1 MPAPLTSTLAVAGA
15 SVAKPL
21 MQAKAQGMNQA
32 MSLDKIK
39 SVASEFESVFLG
51 NMLEEMFAG
60 VEEGDPFA
68 NTEGAETWR
77 SMRTEEFARAISRA
91 GGIGLAAHVERHL
104 ISLQETQS

>member
-1 MPAPLTSTLAVAGA
+1 MTAPLASTLAVAGSSIA
-15 SVAKPL
+15 APL
-21 MQAKAQGMNQA
+21 MQAKANG

-39 SVASEFESVFLG
+39 QVASEFESVFLG

-60 VEEGDPFA
+60 VEEGDPFGD
-68 NTEGAETWR
+68 TEGSETWR

-104 ISLQETQS
+104 ISLQEIQS

>member
-1 MPAPLTSTLAVAGA
+1 MTAPLASTLAVAGSSIA
-15 SVAKPL
+15 APL
-21 MQAKAQGMNQA
+21 MQAKANGL
-32 MSLDKIK
+32 SLDKIK
-39 SVASEFESVFLG
+39 QVASEFESVFLG

-104 ISLQETQS
+104 ISLQEIQS

>member
-1 MPAPLTSTLAVAGA
+1 MTAPLASALAVAGSSIA
-15 SVAKPL
+15 APL
-21 MQAKAQGMNQA
+21 MQAKANG

-39 SVASEFESVFLG
+39 QVASEFESVFLG

-68 NTEGAETWR
+68 DTEGAETWR

-104 ISLQETQS
+104 ISLQEIQS

>member
-1 MPAPLTSTLAVAGA
+1 MPAPLASALAVAGT

-21 MQAKAQGMNQA
+21 MQAQA
-32 MSLDKIK
+32 AGMSLDKIK
-39 SVASEFESVFLG
+39 QVASEFESVFLG

-104 ISLQETQS
+104 ISLQEIQS

>member
-21 MQAKAQGMNQA
+21 MQAKAAG
-32 MSLDKIK
+32 MSLEKIK
-39 SVASEFESVFLG
+39 QVASEFESVFLG
-51 NMLEEMFAG
+51 NMLEEMFTG
-60 VEEGDPFA
+60 VEDGDPFA

-77 SMRTEEFARAISRA
+77 SMRTEEFAKSISRA

-104 ISLQETQS
+104 ISLQEIKS

>member
-1 MPAPLTSTLAVAGA
+1 MTAPLASTLAVAGSSIA
-15 SVAKPL
+15 APL
-21 MQAKAQGMNQA
+21 MQAKANG

-39 SVASEFESVFLG
+39 QVASEFESVFLG

-68 NTEGAETWR
+68 DTEGAETWR

-104 ISLQETQS
+104 ISLQEIQS

>member
-1 MPAPLTSTLAVAGA
+1 MTAPLASTLAVAGSSIA
-15 SVAKPL
+15 APL
-21 MQAKAQGMNQA
+21 MQAKANG

-39 SVASEFESVFLG
+39 QVASEFESVFLG

-104 ISLQETQS
+104 ISLQEIQS